1 MIDVRH
7 VSHNFNGRPALRDCT
22 FHLDKGEVM
31 FLTGPSG
38 AGKSTLL
45 RLLFADLALQS
56 GTASIGD
63 FTLDSL
69 QPARIPLLRRQVSFI
84 FQDFKLLPERTV
96 YENIH
101 LPLQLRGAAGEDA
114 DRRIQAVT
122 LHLGLNDKLD
132 EACANLSGGEQQL
145 VAVARAFVTFPG
157 VVLADEPTGNLD
169 PELSSHRL
177 MELFKW
183 FQRYGT
189 TLVIATHSPELLR
202 RHPQGRAVRLEQ
214 GAITQANWEGAA
226 LFNPVAAAML
236 PPRR

>member
-22 FHLDKGEVM
+22 FRLDKGEVM

-45 RLLFADLALQS
+45 RLLFAALPLQS
-56 GTASIGD
+56 GTARVGD
-63 FTLDSL
+63 FDLDRIRPG
-69 QPARIPLLRRQVSFI
+69 QIPLLRREVSFI
-84 FQDFKLLPERTV
+84 FQDFKLLPKYTV

-101 LPLQLRGAAGEDA
+101 MPLQVRGIAREDA
-114 DRRIQAVT
+114 ERRIQAMT
-122 LHLGLNDKLD
+122 LHLGLHDKLD
-132 EACANLSGGEQQL
+132 ETCANLSGGEQQR
-145 VAVARAFVTFPG
+145 VAVARAFVTFPRI
-157 VVLADEPTGNLD
+157 VLADEPTGNLD
-169 PELSSHRL
+169 PELSIHRL
-177 MELFKW
+177 MELFKF

-202 RHPQGRAVRLEQ
+202 RHPEGRAVRLEQ

-226 LFNPVAAAML
+226 LFNPVAITML